1 MESALSNFAFPDRR
15 RWYDVRFKEFLIGG
29 ALLLVCGFV
38 SAVSAQVPDKLLI
51 THSSESIS
59 ITPLIYGIEK
69 GYYRREGI
77 DLQFRVLRGELA
89 VSSIVGGKDVDFM
102 YGAGTAITAAV
113 RGLPMKVV
121 SHDFKSLLFYLI
133 GNPNVQSGQDL
144 KGKKVAVASLSGTGA
159 LATRA
164 SLRALGVDPDKD
176 VTLIVIG
183 AASIRMAALEAGS
196 VEAAIMP
203 VPWNFRLTQKGFKE
217 LIFTGKVLTQPL
229 TGIATSREKV
239 ERNPEQIKKM
249 LRGFLR
255 SLKAVKEDKKDVVE
269 FIGRRFGLDPATAEA
284 THRIVLQTLSDDGTV
299 SDAVLKDLLEQTK
312 IEAGV
317 KKDINI
323 RDIVDYSLVRQ
334 VHREIK

>member
-1 MESALSNFAFPDRR
+1 MELPLSNLAFFDRR
-15 RWYDVRFKEFLIGG
+15 RWFDVKFRTFVLGCAF
-29 ALLLVCGFV
+29 LLVCGLV
-38 SAVSAQVPDKLLI
+38 SPVSAQVAEKLLI

-69 GYYRREGI
+69 GFYRREGI

-121 SHDFKSLLFYLI
+121 SHDFKSLLFYLM

-203 VPWNFRLTQKGFKE
+203 VPWNFRMTPK
-217 LIFTGKVLTQPL
+217 
-229 TGIATSREKV
+229 
-239 ERNPEQIKKM
+239 
-249 LRGFLR
+249 
-255 SLKAVKEDKKDVVE
+255 
-269 FIGRRFGLDPATAEA
+269 
-284 THRIVLQTLSDDGTV
+284 
-299 SDAVLKDLLEQTK
+299 
-312 IEAGV
+312 
-317 KKDINI
+317 
-323 RDIVDYSLVRQ
+323 
-334 VHREIK
+334 

>member
-1 MESALSNFAFPDRR
+1 MFDVTYRLLFLAAVAFS
-15 RWYDVRFKEFLIGG
+15 VLIHSED
-29 ALLLVCGFV
+29 LP
-38 SAVSAQVPDKLLI
+38 AQTPEKVLI

-59 ITPLIYGIEK
+59 ITPLIYGIDK
-69 GYYRREGI
+69 GFYRREGI

-89 VSSIVGGKDVDFM
+89 VSSIVGGKDVDYM

-113 RGLPMKVV
+113 RGLPLKVL

-133 GNPNVQSGQDL
+133 GNPRIQSGQDL

-164 SLRALGVDPDKD
+164 SLRALGVDPEKD

-183 AASIRMAALEAGS
+183 AASVRMAAMEAGS

-203 VPWNFRLTQKGFKE
+203 VPWNIRLKQKGFKE
-217 LIFTGKVLTQPL
+217 LIFTGKVLSQPL
-229 TGIATSREKV
+229 TGLATSRERIEK
-239 ERNPEQIKKM
+239 NPEQIRKM

-269 FIGRRFGLDPATAEA
+269 FIGRKFSLDPVSAEE
-284 THRIVLQTLSDDGTV
+284 THRIVRQALSEDGTV

-312 IEAGV
+312 QETGV
-317 KKDINI
+317 KKDINLK
-323 RDIVDYSLVRQ
+323 DIVDYSLVRQ
-334 VHREIK
+334 IHKEMR